1 MLMFSLNKF
10 SELFS
15 AMFKADTNEDIYQ
28 NLIEI
33 MFLPEAVL
41 GCGIFR
47 FEREHEF
54 AVLKQYKELDEEFAQ
69 KIEYLPLSLNIFE
82 KSAVSQNIIEF
93 TSIGSDELLEGRKVY
108 FVSIGLGNNQKGLIV
123 FTTAIDGELSV
134 DDKFFIEF
142 TASIANE
149 VIHKHEEFQSLITS
163 NDLSRGIVN
172 SAPIGIIFIDQ
183 EGVVVFE
190 NPAMS
195 AILKTQPQQDSS
207 LIGKK
212 ILSISSSG
220 RQQFRKSIEE
230 LLAGNS
236 VYGFETEYESMD
248 GNPRQLE
255 FHGATRRGSAGEVIG
270 AVLMCLDLTNYK
282 LIESQLRHAQKME
295 AIGTLAGGIAH
306 DFNNLLTGI
315 MGNVELAM
323 IKMNS
328 GDDIKE
334 NLDNIFMSSKRAA
347 DLTSQLLAFGR
358 RRMELPKPL
367 NLLKC
372 VNDAV
377 KVLKRTIDPLINIE
391 IIDKAVLHN
400 IYGDEGQMN
409 QLLMNLLINARDSMP
424 EGGTIEIV
432 SENIVIDDD
441 YYIVNKESL
450 SGHFYRLTIK
460 DTGTGIPEEIMKQI
474 FEPFF
479 TTKKQGKGTGLGLAM
494 VYVIVKGH
502 HGWIEVDSK
511 LGAGTKF
518 IVYLPL
524 TEDQVELKPAEVSI
538 SLTGG
543 SETILLTDDESF
555 VRDLGKELLEN
566 FGYNVMTAQDGVE
579 ALEIYR
585 QNRDKI
591 DLLILDLSMP
601 KKSGRETLRELLEFD
616 SEVKVIVSSG
626 FDKTGPV
633 KSLLD
638 MGAKTFVQKPYRLDK
653 MLTEVRKVLDG
664 D

>member
-230 LLAGNS
+230 LLTGNS

-358 RRMELPKPL
+358 RRMEQPKPL
-367 NLLKC
+367 NLLEC

-432 SENIVIDDD
+432 SENITTDND

-450 SGHFYRLTIK
+450 AGHFYRLTIK
-460 DTGTGIPEEIMKQI
+460 DNGTGIPEEIMKQI

-494 VYVIVKGH
+494 VYGIVKGH

-566 FGYNVMTAQDGVE
+566 FGYTVMTAQDGVE
-579 ALEIYR
+579 ALETYR

>member
-1 MLMFSLNKF
+1 
-10 SELFS
+10 
-15 AMFKADTNEDIYQ
+15 MFKADTNEDIYQ

-494 VYVIVKGH
+494 VYGIVKGH

-511 LGAGTKF
+511 LGVGTKF
-518 IVYLPL
+518 IIYLAL
-524 TEDQVELKPAEVSI
+524 TEDQVELQPAEVSI

-566 FGYNVMTAQDGVE
+566 FGYTVMTAQDGVE
-579 ALEIYR
+579 ALETYR

>member
-230 LLAGNS
+230 LLTGNS

-358 RRMELPKPL
+358 RRMEQPKPL
-367 NLLKC
+367 NLLEC

-494 VYVIVKGH
+494 VYGIVKGH

-566 FGYNVMTAQDGVE
+566 FGYTVMTAQDGVE
-579 ALEIYR
+579 ALETYR

>member
-494 VYVIVKGH
+494 VYGIVKGH

-566 FGYNVMTAQDGVE
+566 FGYTVMTAQDGVE
-579 ALEIYR
+579 ALETYR